1 MELSDLLLRVT
12 RAFEELNVP
21 YLVTGSLATI
31 AYGEPRLTMEVDIVV
46 RLSARA
52 VDRLCSAFPED
63 EFYVS
68 PEAVRDAVRRSSQFD
83 ILHPRSGL
91 KVDVMVTDD
100 SDFNA
105 SRFSRSRTLAIS
117 PSDEAVFASPEDVI
131 LKKLEYYREGG
142 SDKHLRDIAGV
153 LRIMSGELDLG
164 YLDTWARRLGVDGL
178 WAEVRRK
185 TQQG

>member
-1 MELSDLLLRVT
+1 MELADLLLRVT
-12 RAFEELNVP
+12 RTFEELNLP

-31 AYGEPRLTMEVDIVV
+31 AYGEPRLTIDIDVVV
-46 RLSARA
+46 RLPGGA
-52 VDRLCSAFPED
+52 VDRLCSAFPEA

-68 PEAVRDAVRRSSQFD
+68 PDAVRDAVRRKSQFN

-91 KVDVMVTDD
+91 KVDVMVADD

-117 PSDEAVFASPEDVI
+117 ASGEAVFASPEDVI

-153 LRIMSGELDLG
+153 LKIMGEELDLR

-178 WAEVRRK
+178 WAQIRRT
-185 TQQG
+185 TQQR